1 MIESIRIKNIALIN
15 ETIVEFD
22 KGLNII
28 SGETGTGKSI
38 IVNSIN
44 LLLGERADRDMI
56 KSGCDYGEV
65 EAVFFL
71 DDALYCTVTDMLGL
85 DREDG
90 GQLIVSRKISAD
102 GRNTCRINGAAV
114 SLSSLK
120 GCMDLVADLHGQ
132 HAHQSLLYSKNQ
144 LQIADRYA
152 SQSVAELKDEIESL
166 RNDYTDLRSELEEI
180 SKYDS
185 EEIEKQLDYLRF
197 QEEEIAKAD
206 LKAGED
212 EELESELKMIENAE
226 ENANILKESYE
237 ILYGGEDHTV
247 LNDLNHVI
255 DRVAW
260 LKDISD
266 VFSDIHESLNGAY
279 YTIEDA
285 AHDISRESGNIRY
298 DEQRISEIRDRLD
311 VIYGMRRK
319 YGETVEG
326 ILNYRNELEEKIDR
340 LSSVGEKTV
349 ELEHRITDITDKLF
363 LLHNELL
370 DARKKASGEL
380 EVAVKRELEDLGM
393 SGCSFSISF
402 DGIPPK
408 GECDFSQRELTR
420 CEFMISTNPGE
431 QERPLSKVA
440 SGGEISRIML
450 AFKNVFANVDDID
463 VLIFDE
469 IDTGISGKMARVV
482 AEKMYKISRSKQL
495 ICITHLPQIVSF
507 GDSNY
512 VVEKD
517 SDTGNTV
524 SHVRRLDKEE
534 KIEEVSRLSGGR
546 GAAALSNASEMVS
559 DADSTKRELSAV

>member
-1 MIESIRIKNIALIN
+1 MKKILLILVIAIL
-15 ETIVEFD
+15 
-22 KGLNII
+22 
-28 SGETGTGKSI
+28 S
-38 IVNSIN
+38 
-44 LLLGERADRDMI
+44 
-56 KSGCDYGEV
+56 
-65 EAVFFL
+65 
-71 DDALYCTVTDMLGL
+71 
-85 DREDG
+85 
-90 GQLIVSRKISAD
+90 VSLFACSEKKEAD
-102 GRNTCRINGAAV
+102 GDNKTTTDSSAA
-114 SLSSLK
+114 
-120 GCMDLVADLHGQ
+120 ADEKET
-132 HAHQSLLYSKNQ
+132 AAPVEVFVIKT
-144 LQIADRYA
+144 
-152 SQSVAELKDEIESL
+152 
-166 RNDYTDLRSELEEI
+166 DY
-180 SKYDS
+180 
-185 EEIEKQLDYLRF
+185 
-197 QEEEIAKAD
+197 AD
-206 LKAGED
+206 LKYPKKWE
-212 EELESELKMIENAE
+212 
-226 ENANILKESYE
+226 
-237 ILYGGEDHTV
+237 
-247 LNDLNHVI
+247 
-255 DRVAW
+255 DRVKVDV
-260 LKDISD
+260 KDNTVAFSADKKPLFDLVFNGKDGFVLGTIKKDDGNIVVRIVDHKLNEKDRHYDKKISD
-266 VFSDIHESLNGAY
+266 M
-279 YTIEDA
+279 
-285 AHDISRESGNIRY
+285 
-298 DEQRISEIRDRLD
+298 RDRLD

-431 QERPLSKVA
+431 QERPLSNVA

-450 AFKNVFANVDDID
+450 AFKNVFANIDDID

-517 SDTGNTV
+517 SD
-524 SHVRRLDKEE
+524 EYE
-534 KIEEVSRLSGGR
+534 CEI
-546 GAAALSNASEMVS
+546 NAS
-559 DADSTKRELSAV
+559 DAYDDFKEYS